1 MTTRLTATAAA
12 VIALATATATA
23 TAAPSPTHRHTT
35 PSQCIIRNGGD
46 HNACN
51 VGNSGRVDLPYQ
63 STELDH

>member
-12 VIALATATATA
+12 VIALATA